1 MFGIEEYM
9 LTGVQL
15 LKQTAEIISIV
26 IIGAGIAVS
35 VYNLIKPLRL
45 PDITIYNKVR
55 FVFSRYLV
63 LALEF
68 ELAADILGTL
78 ISPSW
83 DQLGRL
89 AIIAAIR
96 TFLNYFLQKE
106 ISTEKEE
113 TPDKQPV
120 TRGEGCPR

>member
-1 MFGIEEYM
+1 MFGIEDYL

-15 LKQTAEIISIV
+15 LKQIAEAVSIV
-26 IIGAGIAVS
+26 IIGTGIAVS
-35 VYNLIKPLRL
+35 VYNLVIPLRL
-45 PDITIYNKVR
+45 PDGITYNKVR
-55 FVFSRYLV
+55 FIFSRYLV

-89 AIIAAIR
+89 AVIAAIR

-106 ISTEKEE
+106 ISTEKTE
-113 TPDKQPV
+113 TPDKAPV
-120 TRGEGCPR
+120 IKSEGCPR